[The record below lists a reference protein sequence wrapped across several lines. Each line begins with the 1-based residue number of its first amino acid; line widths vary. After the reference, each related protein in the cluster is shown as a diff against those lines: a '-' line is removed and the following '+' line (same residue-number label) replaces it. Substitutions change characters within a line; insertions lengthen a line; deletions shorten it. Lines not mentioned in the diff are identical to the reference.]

1 MKKQEKIDL
10 LRKGISERTICR
22 CYFTYDRNY
31 FYYYP
36 NAVNE
41 TFFLGQE
48 EDDFL
53 LDGYCIRKLSHLK
66 KVEIKDD
73 KCNEINRMFGIADQI
88 KDPGIDITSWQTIFQ
103 SLSHLDAY
111 IQIEDAVNEQFAIG
125 MIEKVLKD
133 RLCFKTFDADGVWDE
148 QSMEIRYSQITSVQ
162 WGTRY
167 AQYWKRYL
175 ERKQDD
181 CASLGCP

>member
-10 LRKGISERTICR
+10 LQKGILETIICR
-22 CYFTYDRNY
+22 CYFTYDQNY

-36 NAVNE
+36 HAVNDK
-41 TFFLGQE
+41 FMLGQE

-53 LDGYCIRKLSHLK
+53 LDGYCIRKISHLK

-73 KCNEINRMFGIADQI
+73 KCNEINKMFGITNQI
-88 KDPGIDITSWQTIFQ
+88 VNPGIDISSWYSIFK
-103 SLSHLDAY
+103 SLSQLDIY
-111 IQIEDAVNEQFAIG
+111 IQIEDAFNEQFAIG
-125 MIEKVLKD
+125 IIEKVLKD
-133 RLCFKTFDADGVWDE
+133 RIYFKPFDADGVWDE
-148 QSMEIRYSQITSVQ
+148 DGLEIRYSQITSVQ

-175 ERKQDD
+175 ERE
-181 CASLGCP
+181 